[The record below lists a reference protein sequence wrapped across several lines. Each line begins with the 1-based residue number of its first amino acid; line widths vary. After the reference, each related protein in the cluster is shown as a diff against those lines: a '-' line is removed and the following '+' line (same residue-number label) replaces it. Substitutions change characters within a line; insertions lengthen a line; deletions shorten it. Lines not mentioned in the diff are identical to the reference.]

1 MYSSLSL
8 TQFRSYSD
16 AYFELSP
23 NVTIVVGP
31 NGSGKTNLLE
41 AVYVLSQGTS
51 FRVADKDLIAN
62 REAWFRIEGQFGE
75 QRRILTYD
83 LERKPAKQFSLDGVK
98 KQRLAYQQRVP
109 LVLFEPDEL
118 RLLQGSPQRRR
129 EYIDSCLS
137 RLWPDAG
144 PIRGRF
150 ERTLLQRNNVI
161 KHASTRSQRLLDDEL
176 FVWDIKLAE
185 YAAALVHLRL
195 QLVKLWNNHVSDTYS
210 RLAGRHSRVIITY
223 RSDVDIAA
231 YKTSFLQRL
240 QHNRHQDVARGFTT
254 VGPHRD
260 DISVELDG
268 QGAAL
273 SASRGEV
280 RSLVLSLKLT
290 ELALLET
297 QHAQPPLLLLDDV
310 FSELDMSRRL
320 ALANLAMMRQTIIT
334 TTDIDSI
341 VAHFPD
347 SYGIIETQH
356 QLR

>member
-8 TQFRSYSD
+8 TQFRSYHD

-41 AVYVLSQGTS
+41 AVYVLSQGSS
-51 FRVADKDLIAN
+51 FRVADKDLIAAH
-62 REAWFRIEGQFGE
+62 ETWFRIEGQFGD

-83 LERKPAKQFSLDGVK
+83 MERQPAKQFSLDGVK
-98 KQRLAYQQRVP
+98 KQRLTYPQRVP

-129 EYIDSCLS
+129 DYIDGCLS

-144 PIRGRF
+144 TIRGRF
-150 ERTLLQRNNVI
+150 ERTLLQRNNII
-161 KHASTRSQRLLDDEL
+161 KHAHTRPLSSLEDEL

-185 YAAALVHLRL
+185 YAAALVNLRL

-210 RLAGRHSRVIITY
+210 RLAGRQSHVIITY
-223 RSDVDIAA
+223 RSDVDTSV

-240 QHNRHQDVARGFTT
+240 HHNRQQDVARGFTT

-260 DISVELDG
+260 DISIELDG
-268 QGAAL
+268 QEAAL

-290 ELALLET
+290 ELALLEA
-297 QHAQPPLLLLDDV
+297 QHDRPPLLLLDDV
-310 FSELDMSRRL
+310 FSELDTSRRL
-320 ALANLAMMRQTIIT
+320 ALANLAMTRQTIIT

-341 VAHFPD
+341 AVHFPD
-347 SYGIIETQH
+347 SYGIIETH